1 MGKVVVAGGSGF
13 IGRAVVAAAVE
24 AGHEAVVLSRSGKA
38 APGARGAQWDG
49 STIGHWASEV
59 EGSDGVVNLAGET
72 ILKRWTP
79 AHRKAMRSSRVDT
92 TRLIGE
98 AVAACSSPPK
108 AWVNASAIGW
118 YGDSGPREVS
128 EASAAGQDDSASLC
142 RDWEAAVDG
151 SATPGTR
158 KIKVRIGL
166 VLGNDGGA
174 LPLLAKVT
182 KAFLGGP
189 LGDGS
194 DYKSWIHIKDLA
206 RMVLWAVESDVTG
219 AINGTAPNPV
229 TEADLMSAL
238 REALGRP
245 PVPPAPPFV
254 AEAMANLMGIPK
266 EVLLSGCRAV
276 PAIPLARG
284 FQFEFPTIERALSD
298 LLDDVPSAWV
308 PRTA

>member
-1 MGKVVVAGGSGF
+1 MGKVVIAGGSGF

-38 APGARGAQWDG
+38 GPGARAVQWDG
-49 STIGHWASEV
+49 STLGPWTGEL
-59 EGSDGVVNLAGET
+59 EGADGVVNLAGET
-72 ILKRWTP
+72 ILKRWTL
-79 AHRKAMRSSRVDT
+79 AHRKAMRSSRLGT

-98 AVAACSSPPK
+98 AVAACSNPPK

-118 YGDSGPREVS
+118 YGDSGQREVS
-128 EASAAGQDDSASLC
+128 EASPAAKDESAALC
-142 RDWEAAVDG
+142 RDWEAAVDE
-151 SATPGTR
+151 SATPSTR
-158 KIKVRIGL
+158 KVKVRIGL

-189 LGDGS
+189 LGDGT
-194 DYKSWIHIKDLA
+194 DYRSWIHIKDLA
-206 RMVLWAVESDVTG
+206 RMIVWAVESDVVG

-229 TEADLMSAL
+229 TEADLMAAL

-284 FQFEFPTIERALSD
+284 FQFEFPTIARALSE